1 MTSETA
7 LLAGVIGTPI
17 AHSLSPRLHGYWL
30 KKYQINGY
38 YIPVELA
45 SDQFEEGLRALAT
58 LGFRGVNVTLP
69 FKEKAL
75 AIADKI
81 TDRAALIGAANT
93 LSFRKNGS
101 IQADNTDGHG
111 FIANIRQNA
120 LEWEPKAGPALVLGA
135 GGASRAVIS
144 SLLAEGVPEIR
155 LANRTRSR
163 ADMLCEHFGARLKA
177 IDWNRASSEIAE
189 AKTVVNTTSLGMEG
203 QPALPISLDKI
214 RKKTLVTDIVYTPLM
229 TDFLQAAAAKGC
241 VTVDGLGMLLHQAAP
256 GFENWFRQKPTV
268 DQGLRDAVLAP

>member
-1 MTSETA
+1 MTSEQP
-7 LLAGVIGTPI
+7 LLAGVIGAPI
-17 AHSLSPRLHGYWL
+17 GHSLSPRLHGYWL

-111 FIANIRQNA
+111 FIANLRQNA
-120 LEWEPKAGPALVLGA
+120 PNWNPKAGPALVLGA

-144 SLLAEGVPEIR
+144 SLLSEGVPEIL

-177 IDWNRASSEIAE
+177 IDWNRASSEIAG
-189 AKTVVNTTSLGMEG
+189 ASTVVNTTLLGMEG
-203 QPALPISLDKI
+203 QPQLPLSLDKLN
-214 RKKTLVTDIVYTPLM
+214 KKTLVTDIVYTPLT
-229 TDFLQAAAAKGC
+229 TDFLQAATAKGC

-256 GFENWFRQKPTV
+256 GFENWFHQKPTV
-268 DQGLRDAVLAP
+268 DQGLRDAVLQA

>member
-7 LLAGVIGTPI
+7 LLAGVTGAPIG
-17 AHSLSPRLHGYWL
+17 HSLSPRLHGYWL

-45 SDQFEEGLRALAT
+45 SDQLEEGLRALAT

-93 LSFRKNGS
+93 LSFRKNGN

-120 LEWEPKAGPALVLGA
+120 PEWEPKVGPALVLGA

-214 RKKTLVTDIVYTPLM
+214 RKNTLVTDIVYTPLM